1 MERSVIVN
9 TKHDKGLH
17 KAFKAVVNDIYQA
30 LPILVESGSEVSYF
44 IPEHRNAT
52 EVTRLPED
60 TNKPWL
66 KATMKEIN
74 NLINNEN
81 VLVQEPGEG
90 ETVTPCMDVYKTK
103 NQSDISID
111 KLKLR
116 IVVRGD
122 L

>member
-81 VLVQEPGEG
+81 VLVQYPGEG

-116 IVVRGD
+116 IVVRGY